1 MNRIDSIRAIEKIWN
16 AECKN
21 GQLLYWNYNE
31 ECWAIKDD
39 LKLLTKYKKA
49 FEVLKEKYK
58 FKLIKNEELDDEDFN
73 KYKLLDRTT
82 NITIGLYKEE
92 YELLEEL
99 MKDARTLG

>member
-39 LKLLTKYKKA
+39 LKLLAKYKRA
-49 FEVLKEKYK
+49 FEILKP
-58 FKLIKNEELDDEDFN
+58 FIKVYQWLGKDVYELDIEYVSR
-73 KYKLLDRTT
+73 KISQEK
-82 NITIGLYKEE
+82 
-92 YELLEEL
+92 YELLKEL
-99 MKDARTLG
+99 MKDE